1 MLLNREH
8 ISVVEDRMKITDPA
22 NVHPAW
28 AECFNRQD
36 FDGMA
41 RFMETNAVFA
51 PQPGLALTGED
62 NLTAQRQF
70 LAMGLPIDLTVR
82 HVLQEGQIALAIV
95 DWTIKGTA
103 ADGNEV
109 DLKGTAADVLRLGD
123 EGWKLIIDN
132 PFGTA

>member
-1 MLLNREH
+1 
-8 ISVVEDRMKITDPA
+8 MKITDPGA
-22 NVHPAW
+22 VHPAW

-36 FDGMA
+36 FDGIA
-41 RFMETNAVFA
+41 GFMDTNAVFA

-62 NLTAQRQF
+62 NLVAQRQF

-82 HVLQEGQIALAIV
+82 HVLREGDIALAIV

-109 DLKGTAADVLRLGD
+109 DLKGTAADVLRLTD
-123 EGWKLIIDN
+123 QGWKLIIDN